1 MSEGVGCL
9 FLTAPP
15 RAREDR
21 RHFHCCDVCGCVSP
35 CRGRLPSPTHH
46 QRQAA
51 LQLLL
56 PVCVRRRLLRDVLPS
71 EHWAGA
77 CCGEAWRASWA
88 HLPGLGRCLQNAR
101 QHLRSAKLCATRGLY
116 PKIMLITGQSW
127 GPAGCWLYDW
137 WAGVA
142 DTKERLVG
150 EPRGRRALV
159 LYINC
164 TVIGRA
170 AGGCRASLKLLVQL
184 DAAEEGLGAMTGPP
198 RECSRNSWGPS
209 SKGFLEWAGSGRR
222 LQLLSGCA
230 SSWLYKPCFLVVFE
244 RQ

>member
-1 MSEGVGCL
+1 MRKTVSEGVGCL

-21 RHFHCCDVCGCVSP
+21 RHFQCGDLCGCVSP

-56 PVCVRRRLLRDVLPS
+56 PVCVRRRLLRDVLSPPFRALGRS
-71 EHWAGA
+71 LP
-77 CCGEAWRASWA
+77 WRSVESLLG

-127 GPAGCWLYDW
+127 GPAGCWLYNW
-137 WAGVA
+137 WAGV
-142 DTKERLVG
+142 G
-150 EPRGRRALV
+150 
-159 LYINC
+159 
-164 TVIGRA
+164 
-170 AGGCRASLKLLVQL
+170 
-184 DAAEEGLGAMTGPP
+184 
-198 RECSRNSWGPS
+198 
-209 SKGFLEWAGSGRR
+209 
-222 LQLLSGCA
+222 
-230 SSWLYKPCFLVVFE
+230 
-244 RQ
+244 